1 MGAKVRI
8 SEEKTKFSSS
18 EYKISP
24 KMFVVFEK
32 KLYFCKRII
41 EKSDNEH
48 VERLLLRLLL
58 LLCSNL

>member
-1 MGAKVRI
+1 MGAKVQI
-8 SEEKTKFSSS
+8 SEEKTKFSCL
-18 EYKISP
+18 EYKIST

-48 VERLLLRLLL
+48 VKRLFLRLLL
-58 LLCSNL
+58 LLCRNL

>member
-1 MGAKVRI
+1 MGAKVQI

-18 EYKISP
+18 EYKIST

-32 KLYFCKRII
+32 KLYFCKQIT

-48 VERLLLRLLL
+48 V
-58 LLCSNL
+58 